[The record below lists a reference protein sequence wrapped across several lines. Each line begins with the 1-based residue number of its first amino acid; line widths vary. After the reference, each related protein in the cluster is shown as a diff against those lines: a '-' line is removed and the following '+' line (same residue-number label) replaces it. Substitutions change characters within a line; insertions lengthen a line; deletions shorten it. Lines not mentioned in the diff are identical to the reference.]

1 MIGIIFFW
9 ISYIVA
15 GILLYTIVFHTYE
28 KTEIET
34 KYGFTKYI
42 TTDKDIRHKYPLWL
56 ILIGIIVF
64 FVPVLNVFLFTMF
77 MALYPGEDR
86 NVYFNSFLNKKY

>member
-1 MIGIIFFW
+1 MIGIILFW

-28 KTEIET
+28 KTKSA
-34 KYGFTKYI
+34 KYGFTDYTI
-42 TTDKDIRHKYPLWL
+42 TDDDVRHKYPLWL
-56 ILIGIIVF
+56 ILISIIVF
-64 FVPVLNVFLFTMF
+64 FVPVLNLFLFIMF
-77 MALYPGEDR
+77 MALYPESH